1 VLNTFFYFK
10 QSRSQRLKGNGRQ
23 TTDNI
28 FFIMQGFRNLGLDE
42 DLIASVE
49 ALGFENPTP
58 VQELV
63 IPAALA
69 SDNDIIALAQT
80 GTGKTAAFGLPLL
93 QLIDPSKRYVQA
105 LVLCPTRELCIQ
117 VTSDIAK
124 YASQKHTAK
133 VTPVYG
139 GASIDTQIRQ
149 IKSGTHI
156 VVATPGRLVDLIN
169 RGAIVLETIE
179 RVVLDEADEML
190 NMGFKDD
197 LDIILGAASL
207 KKSTWLFSAT
217 MSGEIRAI
225 ARNYMNSPTELTTG
239 RKNETNTDIEHVYY
253 VCRPDDRYSTLKR
266 IVDAQP
272 EIFGLIFC
280 RTKAETKEVADM
292 MTRDGY
298 NSDALYGDLS
308 QNDRDRV
315 MNRFREGALQL
326 LIATDV
332 AARGLDVS
340 DITHVI
346 NYGLPDDNEVYTHRS
361 GRTGRAGKKGVSITI
376 TTPKF
381 EDRIRQIER
390 ASKAQFA
397 KLPIPSG
404 SDVCGKQL
412 FNIIHKVH
420 NAEVQHEEIEP
431 FLAGIYA
438 ELEDL
443 SKEEVIKRFAS
454 LEFNRFLTYYK
465 DAPDLNIRP
474 RKPFDSSRGDAQ
486 PVYNSAVGG
495 MTRLFINL
503 GEMDGITKGDF
514 IRMLGQNFNI
524 PGTAVGR
531 IDISKSYMHFD
542 VASQYTDILKREMH
556 NSTYDGRPIRLDSA
570 SERSGG
576 ERSGGGFRGGSS
588 DRPFERRGGGGGGDR
603 RPYGGGGDRGGDRR
617 SGGGGG
623 DRSFNNRYGSDKKK
637 TKSPFT
643 V

>member
-1 VLNTFFYFK
+1 MGG
-10 QSRSQRLKGNGRQ
+10 RRL
-23 TTDNI
+23 TTS
-28 FFIMQGFRNLGLDE
+28 FCIMQGFRNLGLDE

-93 QLIDPSKRYVQA
+93 QLIDPAKRYVQA

-124 YASQKHTAK
+124 YASQKHAAK

-272 EIFGLIFC
+272 DIFGLIFC

-390 ASKAQFA
+390 ASKAQFS

-412 FNIIHKVH
+412 FSIIHKVH

-465 DAPDLNIRP
+465 DAADLNIRP
-474 RKPFDSSRGDAQ
+474 RRTFDSSRGDAQ
-486 PVYNSAVGG
+486 PVYNSAAGG

-514 IRMLGQNFNI
+514 IKMLGQNFNI

-576 ERSGGGFRGGSS
+576 GERQGGGFRGGSS
-588 DRPFERRGGGGGGDR
+588 DRPFERRGGGGGDR

-617 SGGGGG
+617 SGGGDRGG